1 MAKRQRPLARGPQPE
16 ARRAGRSRGI
26 YHAGVLNDYT
36 NATPESVT
44 AAIDEALAAADLLTG
59 AVSRSVANP
68 TFDATLR
75 PLELA
80 GAAIADGYGRGAF
93 LAQVHPDAAVRDA
106 GHAGNERLTKWRV
119 AVAFRED
126 LYLAVAAFAATPEA
140 AQLSGERRLLLDHW
154 LRDFR
159 RAGFELSAPERA
171 ELEALRN
178 RLVELEVAF
187 QRNINDSNDA
197 IEVTREQLDG
207 LPDAYVERLSPGE
220 QPGTYRVSLDY
231 PEVNPFMAQATN
243 RPLRERLFR
252 MAWNQAA
259 DVNRPLLEEA
269 VGLRRQ
275 IAAILGKPTWA
286 HHVLDLRMAATPER
300 VQAFY
305 AELVPPL
312 EAAAREEIAE
322 LTALMERDGHG
333 GPVQGWDWSYYDTRL
348 TRERHG
354 VDQNEVSE
362 YLPLEP
368 VIEGMFALTGEVL
381 GITYHR
387 VEPVSGWH
395 QSVQLYEIRDAASG
409 ESLAHF
415 YTDLFPREG
424 KYNHAAAF
432 PIVIG
437 HRRADGSYARPVS
450 AIVANLTPPSPTG
463 PSLLRHGPGGEVETL
478 FHEFGHILHM
488 CLTRA
493 EFTRFSGGETEWDFV
508 EAPSQ
513 IMEHWT
519 WEPEVL
525 ARFAR
530 HHVTGEPIPRELAK
544 RLVAARY
551 VDVGLRAARQV
562 FFGTM
567 DMAIHASAAPP
578 DLDAAMEESYA
589 VTQLPYPD
597 GTFML
602 AAFGHLMGGYDAG
615 YYGYLWAEVIGDD
628 MWGRFADEG
637 IASPVVGAAYRRAIL
652 EPNGTRTGDELVAA
666 FLGRQASVENYL
678 RMRGLLPVGVD
689 A

>member
-1 MAKRQRPLARGPQPE
+1 
-16 ARRAGRSRGI
+16 
-26 YHAGVLNDYT
+26 
-36 NATPESVT
+36 VT
-44 AAIDEALAAADLLTG
+44 AAVEEALAAADLLTD
-59 AVSRSVANP
+59 AVSRSVTEP
-68 TFDATLR
+68 SFDTTMR

-93 LAQVHPDAAVRDA
+93 LAQVHPDVAVRDA
-106 GHAGNERLTKWRV
+106 GQAGDERLTKWRV

-126 LYLAVAAFAATPEA
+126 LYRAVAAFAATPEA
-140 AQLSGERRLLLDHW
+140 AGLEGERRRLLDHW

-197 IEVTREQLDG
+197 IEVTRAQLDG
-207 LPDAYVERLSPGE
+207 LPDSFVERLSPGE
-220 QPGTYRVSLDY
+220 QPDTYRVSLDY
-231 PEVNPFMAQATN
+231 PELNPFMAQATD
-243 RPLRERLFR
+243 RSLREQLFR
-252 MAWNQAA
+252 KAWNQATEL
-259 DVNRPLLEEA
+259 NRPLLEEA
-269 VGLRRQ
+269 ISLRRQ

-286 HHVLDLRMAATPER
+286 HHVLDLRMAATPEH

-312 EAAAREEIAE
+312 EAAARAEIAE
-322 LTALMERDGHG
+322 LTRLMQDDGHD
-333 GPVQGWDWSYYDTRL
+333 GPVQGWDWSFYDTRL

-354 VDQNEVSE
+354 VNQNEVSE
-362 YLPLEP
+362 YLPLEA

-381 GITYHR
+381 GLTYHR
-387 VEPVSGWH
+387 IEPVNAWH
-395 QSVQLYEIRDAASG
+395 PSVQLYEIRDAASG

-415 YTDLFPREG
+415 YADLFPREG

-432 PIVIG
+432 SIVIG
-437 HRRADGSYARPVS
+437 HRRADGSYARPVN
-450 AIVANLTPPSPTG
+450 AIVANLTPPSPSA

-488 CLTRA
+488 SLTRA
-493 EFTRFSGGETEWDFV
+493 EFTRFSAAQTEWDFV

-519 WEPEVL
+519 WEPDVL

-530 HHVTGEPIPRELAK
+530 HHATGEPIPRNLVE
-544 RLVAARY
+544 RLTAARY
-551 VDVGLRAARQV
+551 VDVGLRATRQV

-567 DMAIHASAAPP
+567 DMAIHASEAPP
-578 DLDAAMEESYA
+578 DLEATIERSYA
-589 VTQLPYPD
+589 VTQIPYPD

-602 AAFGHLMGGYDAG
+602 GSFGHLMNGYDAG

-637 IASPVVGAAYRRAIL
+637 ITSPAVGAAYRRAIL
-652 EPNGTRTGDELVAA
+652 EPNGSLPGDELVAG
-666 FLGRQASVENYL
+666 FLGRQASVQNYL
-678 RMRGLLPVGVD
+678 RMRGLLPVEID